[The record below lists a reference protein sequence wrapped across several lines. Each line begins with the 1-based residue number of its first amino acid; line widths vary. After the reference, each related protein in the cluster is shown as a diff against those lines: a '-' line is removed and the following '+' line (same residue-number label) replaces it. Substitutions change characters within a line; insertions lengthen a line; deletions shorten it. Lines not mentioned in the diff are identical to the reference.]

1 MNYEWN
7 NAYQYIMKI
16 KQDYVNQFG
25 KVDTY
30 SIDDMCQKLNTK
42 EYNNFLDCVNITVYG
57 TLNLFKYSLVKGG
70 DIDLYS
76 NVNSIYREMRSLV
89 IDMKTDEIVL
99 CPFHKFFNVNEI
111 EETNVDIVLDKIAHA
126 KCVEIAN
133 KLDGSM
139 QSASYYNGKIV
150 MSGSQSLNPAMSFR
164 LEEGYLFLTDNHK
177 TMIMENVGK
186 TFIFEYISLKDK
198 HVVEYTKEQQGLY
211 LIGIRDNNTGK
222 QFSYNEVKQVADKY
236 HVSMT
241 EIETRTFDQIEKA
254 VDDYK
259 STEKE
264 GWVLFIDGYM
274 YKMKC
279 TDYVDIHKMLNF
291 YSSANVIIRAIADEY
306 YDDLIS
312 KVPTAYKDRI
322 NAIANVVYDY
332 IKKENDSINSYWES
346 VPKNVGRKEQ
356 ALFIRKSI
364 PKQYQSYMFS
374 KMNNYE
380 YNVIKFKL
388 QSSTPQYIK
397 MSEICGKDYRI
408 TDLMNTSEDD

>member
-111 EETNVDIVLDKIAHA
+111 EETNVNIVLDKIAHA

-139 QSASYYNGKIV
+139 QSASYYN
-150 MSGSQSLNPAMSFR
+150 
-164 LEEGYLFLTDNHK
+164 
-177 TMIMENVGK
+177 EN
-186 TFIFEYISLKDK
+186 
-198 HVVEYTKEQQGLY
+198 
-211 LIGIRDNNTGK
+211 
-222 QFSYNEVKQVADKY
+222 
-236 HVSMT
+236 
-241 EIETRTFDQIEKA
+241 
-254 VDDYK
+254 
-259 STEKE
+259 
-264 GWVLFIDGYM
+264 
-274 YKMKC
+274 
-279 TDYVDIHKMLNF
+279 
-291 YSSANVIIRAIADEY
+291 
-306 YDDLIS
+306 
-312 KVPTAYKDRI
+312 
-322 NAIANVVYDY
+322 
-332 IKKENDSINSYWES
+332 
-346 VPKNVGRKEQ
+346 
-356 ALFIRKSI
+356 
-364 PKQYQSYMFS
+364 
-374 KMNNYE
+374 
-380 YNVIKFKL
+380 
-388 QSSTPQYIK
+388 
-397 MSEICGKDYRI
+397 
-408 TDLMNTSEDD
+408 